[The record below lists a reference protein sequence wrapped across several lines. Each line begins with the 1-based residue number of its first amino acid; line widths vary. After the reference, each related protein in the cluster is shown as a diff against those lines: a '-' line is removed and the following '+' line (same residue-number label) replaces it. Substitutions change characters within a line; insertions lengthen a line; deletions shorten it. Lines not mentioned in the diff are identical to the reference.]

1 MALENAFSLF
11 EDSRYEELFPN
22 VRLLGNAVDYFIQCN
37 TYEILVPS
45 QSATE
50 QCLDLFEDAVLKLLD
65 YKPYTKEEMAATLCL
80 PKDIISFIRIRL
92 RELGLLE
99 KDEYTVSELGKNYL
113 NGLHSKST
121 SLVYRQAKLFV
132 IKDTGEI
139 LPYVH
144 YGELEYANVK
154 KSTKSVTS
162 IAYGSAGRPIII
174 SGTNIWSK
182 TPQGALG
189 GKMLKSSDIKD
200 ALFLYNRISNNS
212 TRFAPIEI
220 LASYAIENTSAEDC
234 LLHVKAAIQEGSTD
248 ELIVSDG
255 FVANNDYLARY
266 LRKEHP
272 EIINDVKA
280 QAAQVRSQESEERS
294 GFDFEEANGGRYRN
308 LYQPMYSINA
318 AYEKIAAEESDSSQ
332 DEYVEEQYD
341 QKQFLLNCY
350 AVIEH
355 TLYNYLLKSPLRQDR
370 SKLLS
375 CQGTHLNQELILTL
389 SEQIGLDYIRQY
401 NYLFGIVSKNNIAKM
416 YITKTPNMYIVLPLV
431 LIETFDNKDSLFRE
445 VLKQYPGVIHTINKL
460 HNKCKDLR
468 HKTYADDINVDY
480 VDQIYY
486 FTTLLIECLLP
497 DFIFKGKKEMRAVTA
512 DVKQNQRLLTDVNLA
527 EVFGPMYYYNVM
539 DEALKNEWKL
549 VAPGKRNYPAPY
561 EFVNTLYRIL
571 QETIYEQVFYMKKK
585 QMSKEQLVE
594 LAQTRWGKPLE
605 RGLTGVHK
613 DYLKDTLGSK
623 NTTLGAQALVYLCF
637 CPGEKLAALRKI
649 KFDEIV
655 SIVTKYREHGNN
667 VALELDTRELE
678 QLRDKVIKVTKAI
691 GGI

>member
-45 QSATE
+45 QSAIE
-50 QCLDLFEDAVLKLLD
+50 QRLDMFEDAVLKLLD

-121 SLVYRQAKLFV
+121 SLVYKQAKLFV

-154 KSTKSVTS
+154 KSTKRVTN
-162 IAYGSAGRPIII
+162 IEYGSAGRPIII
-174 SGTNIWSK
+174 SGINIWSK

-280 QAAQVRSQESEERS
+280 QAAQVRSKESEERS

-318 AYEKIAAEESDSSQ
+318 AYEKITAEESDSSQ
-332 DEYVEEQYD
+332 DEYVED
-341 QKQFLLNCY
+341 Q
-350 AVIEH
+350 
-355 TLYNYLLKSPLRQDR
+355 
-370 SKLLS
+370 
-375 CQGTHLNQELILTL
+375 
-389 SEQIGLDYIRQY
+389 
-401 NYLFGIVSKNNIAKM
+401 
-416 YITKTPNMYIVLPLV
+416 
-431 LIETFDNKDSLFRE
+431 
-445 VLKQYPGVIHTINKL
+445 
-460 HNKCKDLR
+460 
-468 HKTYADDINVDY
+468 
-480 VDQIYY
+480 
-486 FTTLLIECLLP
+486 
-497 DFIFKGKKEMRAVTA
+497 
-512 DVKQNQRLLTDVNLA
+512 
-527 EVFGPMYYYNVM
+527 
-539 DEALKNEWKL
+539 
-549 VAPGKRNYPAPY
+549 
-561 EFVNTLYRIL
+561 
-571 QETIYEQVFYMKKK
+571 
-585 QMSKEQLVE
+585 
-594 LAQTRWGKPLE
+594 
-605 RGLTGVHK
+605 
-613 DYLKDTLGSK
+613 
-623 NTTLGAQALVYLCF
+623 
-637 CPGEKLAALRKI
+637 
-649 KFDEIV
+649 
-655 SIVTKYREHGNN
+655 
-667 VALELDTRELE
+667 
-678 QLRDKVIKVTKAI
+678 
-691 GGI
+691 